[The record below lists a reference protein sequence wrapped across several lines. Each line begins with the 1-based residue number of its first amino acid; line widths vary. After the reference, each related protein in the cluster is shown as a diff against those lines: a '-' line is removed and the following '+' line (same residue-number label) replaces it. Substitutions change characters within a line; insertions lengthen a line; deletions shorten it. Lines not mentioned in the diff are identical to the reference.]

1 MDDVIARWVADRIL
15 DDPAILSGHLV
26 VDVQNGVVILEGR
39 MDSAEAC
46 AAASRQAWATA
57 GVRDV
62 SNRLITAAR
71 DR

>member
-1 MDDVIARWVADRIL
+1 MDETVAHRVAERIL

-26 VDVQNGVVILEGR
+26 IDVQNGVVILEGR
-39 MDSAEAC
+39 MDCVEAC

-62 SNRLITAAR
+62 SNRLTTSAAER
-71 DR
+71 

>member
-1 MDDVIARWVADRIL
+1 MIARRVADRIL

-39 MDSAEAC
+39 MASAEAC
-46 AAASRQAWATA
+46 AAASRHAWATA

-62 SNRLITAAR
+62 SNRLTTSAR